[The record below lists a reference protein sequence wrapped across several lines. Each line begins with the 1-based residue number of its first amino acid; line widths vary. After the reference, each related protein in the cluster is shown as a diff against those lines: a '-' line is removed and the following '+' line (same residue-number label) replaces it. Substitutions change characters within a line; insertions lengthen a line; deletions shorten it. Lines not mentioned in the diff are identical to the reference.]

1 MYDTFAQL
9 RVSLVMPTV
18 KDVARRAGVSP
29 ATVSNVINRKGNVS
43 PALVES
49 VTRAIEELGYRPNVL
64 ARGLRVS
71 RTYTVGLV
79 ISDMLNPYF
88 SEIAAGVERVCS
100 GRGYTVLFCTTGD
113 DKYAEAKHVQV
124 LRDRQVD
131 GIIVASTGA
140 GNEVIEKLVAD
151 GYPVVLIN
159 RRLDGVEADSVVSD
173 NVGGALQVMDYL
185 VSLGHRRIA
194 FVAGARDS
202 LPSRERLDGYLR
214 GLAKAGIMVDNDII
228 RYGYL
233 KYSGGYEAAKYLL
246 ALPDRPTAIF
256 AANDMMAIGVMDA
269 VLEAGLTIPQDI
281 SLVGFDDT
289 MLSSLKRINL
299 TTVRQSYLEL
309 GEIATKML
317 LDKLSKRPGRR
328 SLKRQ
333 VVPCSLVVRGSCAHV
348 TAKTNVP
355 GVGSAAPAGR

>member
-1 MYDTFAQL
+1 LT
-9 RVSLVMPTV
+9 TV
-18 KDVARRAGVSP
+18 KDVAKRAGVSP
-29 ATVSNVINRKGNVS
+29 ATVSNVINQKGNVS

-100 GRGYTVLFCTTGD
+100 RRGYTVLLCTTND
-113 DKYAEAKHVQV
+113 NKSAEAKHVQV

-131 GIIVASTGA
+131 GIIIASTGT
-140 GNEVIEKLVAD
+140 GNELIEKLVTD
-151 GYPVVLIN
+151 EYPLVLIN
-159 RRLDGVEADSVVSD
+159 RRLDGVETDCVVSD
-173 NVGGALQVMDYL
+173 NVGGALQAMDYL
-185 VSLGHRRIA
+185 VSLGHRRIG
-194 FVAGARDS
+194 FVGGARDS
-202 LPSRERLDGYLR
+202 LPSRERLEGYLR
-214 GLAKAGIMVDNDII
+214 GLAKAGIPADNEII

-233 KYSGGYEAAKYLL
+233 KYSGGYEAAKDLVRIS
-246 ALPDRPTAIF
+246 DRPTAIF

-269 VLEAGLTIPQDI
+269 VLEAGLRIPEDI

-317 LDKLSKRPGRR
+317 LDKLSKRTGKR
-328 SLKRQ
+328 SVRKQ
-333 VVPCSLVVRGSCAHV
+333 VVLCSLVVRGSCTRAE
-348 TAKTNVP
+348 TEA
-355 GVGSAAPAGR
+355 SGRSDEMGQAE